1 MCIYP
6 QIYPRSKPATP
17 YHIHRV
23 VRIPNGLCRRS
34 DKRHHLSPNAKETR
48 RCALAKFSL

>member
-1 MCIYP
+1 MYH
-6 QIYPRSKPATP
+6 QIYPRLKPVTT

-23 VRIPNGLCRRS
+23 VRRPNGLCHRS